1 MIKRNADSKTK
12 IVVGILMLVLVII
25 YCSDRIINHL
35 TLRFFDWGCW
45 TVMVITGIILIVQG
59 IQLNKK

>member
-1 MIKRNADSKTK
+1 MIKRNSDSKTK

-35 TLRFFDWGCW
+35 NLRLFDWLCW
-45 TVMVITGIILIVQG
+45 TVMVITGIILIAQG
-59 IQLNKK
+59 IQFNKK